1 MPNAV
6 HDTMSPMSESLVLL
20 APAANHVYA
29 GQAGRLCAAELS
41 LTCPNATSVAPVT
54 VAGVEYLSI
63 HSEDPLP
70 PADLAAV
77 ARSSAA
83 LACFEYRGDLLAPLE
98 LPQVDVVDEDLVTI
112 PKYRGKT
119 NEQFTR
125 LLLNLTLASLE
136 GRCATRRDEGQRL
149 AILDPL
155 AGRGTTLECA
165 WRAGHNGFGVEQDV
179 KAVEALAA
187 HVTTWLRRKH
197 LKHSCGTHPVRRDG
211 RSLGKRFDA
220 EVRLPKTEPLAMG
233 VFTGDAAD
241 SAVLWGRKTFDAVVT
256 DAPYGVVH
264 GSHSG
269 ASRRRSPTDLL
280 REAIPVWAGQLRH
293 GGALGMSWNTLG
305 LSREHLVTILSA
317 AGLTPLDDDLWHQFS
332 HRVDSSIH
340 RDLIVAVKP

>member
-1 MPNAV
+1 
-6 HDTMSPMSESLVLL
+6 MSESLVLL
-20 APAANHVYA
+20 APAANRVYA

-63 HSEDPLP
+63 HSENPLP
-70 PADLAAV
+70 QADLAAV

-165 WRAGHNGFGVEQDV
+165 WRAGHNGFGVEQDA

-220 EVRLPKTEPLAMG
+220 EVSLPKTEPLAMG

>member
-1 MPNAV
+1 
-6 HDTMSPMSESLVLL
+6 
-20 APAANHVYA
+20 
-29 GQAGRLCAAELS
+29 
-41 LTCPNATSVAPVT
+41 
-54 VAGVEYLSI
+54 
-63 HSEDPLP
+63 EDPLP

-165 WRAGHNGFGVEQDV
+165 WRAGHNGFGVEQDA

-197 LKHSCGTHPVRRDG
+197 LKH
-211 RSLGKRFDA
+211 
-220 EVRLPKTEPLAMG
+220 
-233 VFTGDAAD
+233 
-241 SAVLWGRKTFDAVVT
+241 
-256 DAPYGVVH
+256 
-264 GSHSG
+264 
-269 ASRRRSPTDLL
+269 
-280 REAIPVWAGQLRH
+280 
-293 GGALGMSWNTLG
+293 
-305 LSREHLVTILSA
+305 
-317 AGLTPLDDDLWHQFS
+317 
-332 HRVDSSIH
+332 
-340 RDLIVAVKP
+340 

>member
-1 MPNAV
+1 
-6 HDTMSPMSESLVLL
+6 MSAMSETLVLL

-29 GQAGRLCAAELS
+29 GQAGRLCTAELA
-41 LTCPNATSVAPVT
+41 LTCPNATTVSPVT
-54 VAGVEYLSI
+54 VAGVEYLTVSG
-63 HSEDPLP
+63 DGPLG
-70 PADLAAV
+70 PADLAAL

-83 LACFEYRGDLLAPLE
+83 LACFERHGDLLAPLE
-98 LPQVDVVDEDLVTI
+98 LPRVDVVDEDLVTI

-125 LLLNLTLASLE
+125 LLLNLTVASLDD
-136 GRCATRRDEGQRL
+136 RCATRRDEGQRL

-165 WRAGHNGFGVEQDV
+165 WMAGHDGFGVEQDA
-179 KAVEALAA
+179 KAVEAMAA
-187 HVTTWLRRKH
+187 HVTTWLRRKR

-211 RSLGKRFDA
+211 HSIGKRFDA
-220 EVRLPKTEPLAMG
+220 EVRLPGAEPLTMG
-233 VFTGDAAD
+233 VFTGDAVN
-241 SAVLWGRKTFDAVVT
+241 SANLWGRKTFDAVVT

-269 ASRRRSPTDLL
+269 SSRRRSPADLL
-280 REAIPVWAGQLRH
+280 REAVPVWAGQLRH

-305 LSREHLVTILSA
+305 LSREDLVAILSD
-317 AGLTPLDDDLWHQFS
+317 AGLTALDDNPWRQFS

-340 RDLIVAVKP
+340 RDLVVAVKS

>member
-1 MPNAV
+1 
-6 HDTMSPMSESLVLL
+6 MSESLVLL

-41 LTCPNATSVAPVT
+41 LTCPNATLVVPLA
-54 VAGVEYLSI
+54 VAGVEYLAVR
-63 HSEDPLP
+63 SEGPLQST
-70 PADLAAV
+70 DLAAV

-83 LACFEYRGDLLAPLE
+83 LACFEYRGDLLAPIE

-149 AILDPL
+149 AIFDPL

-165 WRAGHNGFGVEQDV
+165 WRAGHNGFGVEQDA

-187 HVTTWLRRKH
+187 HITTWLRRKRI
-197 LKHSCGTHPVRRDG
+197 KHSCGTHPVRRDG

-220 EVRLPKTEPLAMG
+220 EARLPKVEPLTMG
-233 VFTGDAAD
+233 VFTGDAI
-241 SAVLWGRKTFDAVVT
+241 VT
-256 DAPYGVVH
+256 DTPYGIVH
-264 GSHSG
+264 SSRSG
-269 ASRRRSPTDLL
+269 TSRRRSPTDLL
-280 REAIPVWAGQLRH
+280 REAIPVWAGQLRR

-305 LSREHLVTILSA
+305 LSREHLVAMLSA
-317 AGLTPLDDDLWHQFS
+317 AGLMPLDDDLWHQFS

>member
-1 MPNAV
+1 
-6 HDTMSPMSESLVLL
+6 MSESLVLL

-155 AGRGTTLECA
+155 AGRGTTLE
-165 WRAGHNGFGVEQDV
+165 
-179 KAVEALAA
+179 L
-187 HVTTWLRRKH
+187 
-197 LKHSCGTHPVRRDG
+197 
-211 RSLGKRFDA
+211 SL
-220 EVRLPKTEPLAMG
+220 
-233 VFTGDAAD
+233 
-241 SAVLWGRKTFDAVVT
+241 
-256 DAPYGVVH
+256 
-264 GSHSG
+264 
-269 ASRRRSPTDLL
+269 
-280 REAIPVWAGQLRH
+280 
-293 GGALGMSWNTLG
+293 
-305 LSREHLVTILSA
+305 
-317 AGLTPLDDDLWHQFS
+317 
-332 HRVDSSIH
+332 IH
-340 RDLIVAVKP
+340 I

>member
-1 MPNAV
+1 
-6 HDTMSPMSESLVLL
+6 MSESLVLL

-149 AILDPL
+149 AILDRWPGAAPL
-155 AGRGTTLECA
+155 WNAPGGPGITASVSSRMP
-165 WRAGHNGFGVEQDV
+165 RPS
-179 KAVEALAA
+179 
-187 HVTTWLRRKH
+187 R
-197 LKHSCGTHPVRRDG
+197 
-211 RSLGKRFDA
+211 RSL
-220 EVRLPKTEPLAMG
+220 LT
-233 VFTGDAAD
+233 
-241 SAVLWGRKTFDAVVT
+241 S
-256 DAPYGVVH
+256 
-264 GSHSG
+264 
-269 ASRRRSPTDLL
+269 
-280 REAIPVWAGQLRH
+280 RH
-293 GGALGMSWNTLG
+293 GCVANT
-305 LSREHLVTILSA
+305 SSTAAAPIQCDVTA
-317 AGLTPLDDDLWHQFS
+317 ARLASGLTL
-332 HRVDSSIH
+332 R
-340 RDLIVAVKP
+340 